1 MVRIGFKGPL
11 AKSLGLR
18 ELEVEGGSLGEVL
31 KRLSERLGV
40 EITRKGNRIYMVIGD
55 GRKVKFTVS
64 VFHNGKNVITAGID
78 EIRGGTLE
86 IITPMGGG

>member
-18 ELEVEGGSLGEVL
+18 ELKVEGGSLGEVL
-31 KRLSERLGV
+31 RQLSERLGV
-40 EITRKGNRIYMVIGD
+40 EITRKGNRIYMVIN
-55 GRKVKFTVS
+55 RKVKFTVS